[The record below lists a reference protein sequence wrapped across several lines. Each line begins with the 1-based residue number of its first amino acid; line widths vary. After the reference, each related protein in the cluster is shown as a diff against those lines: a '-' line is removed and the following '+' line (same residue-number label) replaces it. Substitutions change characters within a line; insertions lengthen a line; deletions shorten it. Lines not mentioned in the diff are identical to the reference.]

1 MGRASSRSIAV
12 IWKMLKDPK
21 MHIFVCYSYTI
32 YFIKESLYSNR
43 VCYRTIKTD
52 VGYFLEN
59 NSVNSDNLRL
69 FEEYKNFI
77 NDWDFKVE
85 QEQEI
90 MKINHIDLVIS
101 DISPLPFESAQ
112 EQVFLLWVFLTLLGI
127 LPIMIY
133 VMTVNLH
140 NI

>member
-1 MGRASSRSIAV
+1 M
-12 IWKMLKDPK
+12 
-21 MHIFVCYSYTI
+21 
-32 YFIKESLYSNR
+32 
-43 VCYRTIKTD
+43 
-52 VGYFLEN
+52 EN